1 MGFSDSHCHLNGY
14 RPESLAEVLTQAR
27 AKGIDNII
35 SVGVNLEA
43 SAEVIDIA
51 RSHEG
56 VRAGVGIHP
65 WDAVMPSA
73 EMRRNLYELARKEPV
88 VVIGEIGLDY
98 ARNPE
103 TKEVQK
109 ELLVYQ
115 LSLARETGLP
125 VSVHC
130 REAHRDIM
138 SILRKEIG
146 SDIKG
151 TIHGFVGDS
160 AMLRDWLELD
170 FYVSIGLRSFVINEV
185 PALLTA
191 VPEIPLDRLLT
202 ETDAAG
208 GGDVTGPVDVLSV
221 VEKLASLRG
230 ADAGEIA
237 DAATANLKLL
247 FRL

>member
-14 RPESLAEVLTQAR
+14 RPEPLAEVLTQAR
-27 AKGIDNII
+27 ARGVDNII
-35 SVGVNLEA
+35 SVGVNLAA

-51 RSHEG
+51 RSYEG

-65 WDAVMPSA
+65 WDAVLPSA
-73 EMRRNLYELARKEPV
+73 ELRRSLYELARKEPV
-88 VVIGEIGLDY
+88 VAIGEIGLDY
-98 ARNPE
+98 VRNPD

-130 REAHRDIM
+130 RGAHQDIM
-138 SILRKEIG
+138 SILRKEVG

-160 AMLRDWLELD
+160 VMLQDWLELG
-170 FYVSIGLRSFVINEV
+170 FYVSIGIRSFVVNEA
-185 PALLTA
+185 PALLA
-191 VPEIPLDRLLT
+191 AIPEIPLDRLLT
-202 ETDAAG
+202 ETDATG
-208 GGDVTGPVDVLSV
+208 GGDVAGPADVLSV

-230 ADAGEIA
+230 ADTGEIA
-237 DAATANLKLL
+237 DAATANLKRL
-247 FRL
+247 FRW